1 MTSSFPGVSPPLSRP
16 TSLDPPV
23 RPPTGPPLGL
33 PPLGPPPVA
42 PISSVLPIPPPA
54 STPPG
59 GIQPSVSPALSSVV
73 GPPPTGFSPN
83 IQVSNGAE
91 QKGSN
96 FLRRPRNKY
105 VAQQPL
111 ANSAKSPSSLM
122 PSGGP
127 YSTGAE
133 DSLSPSAPSNMLPTP
148 TSVYGSPMSS
158 FSTNSIS
165 PTNNQSPVN
174 SMFSSISSIPFG
186 TSPEDIKLSSVNLGP
201 QPSQTSVPPSST
213 QEECS
218 ASQATVIPA
227 SFENMA
233 SNPPSQDGMYHPVMH
248 HWFYAVGQPPIW
260 KPFSFTDSFNLEDAH
275 RTGSTDILATD
286 GGRHDVCISERLRRA
301 VFWDDAEPCPVRR
314 CSWFKKGP
322 LDAQPTPYD
331 EDVAE
336 KLEEEYRD
344 AVLSGR
350 WHKQVD
356 LKDGD
361 RIMIHS
367 TRVMLHYQGVEGD
380 FPTGISVNGSQA
392 PLTVKRGTEDF
403 DISDGEAEKI
413 DHLLFLVHGIGSVC
427 DLRFRPV
434 EQCVDD
440 FRKLG
445 QQLLSTHFKQSVDM
459 GVIGRV
465 EILPVS
471 WHKALHGDAT
481 GIDEKLKPITLR
493 SIPKLR
499 EFTNDTILDVLLFTS
514 PIYCQHIVDTV
525 ASELNRLY
533 TLFCER
539 NPSFNGPVSLGG
551 HSLGS
556 VILFDLLMHQSPNA
570 EDSPNTEPSPA
581 VESHSICARDRT
593 DSVTSP
599 VNYVMGGQGTGQPS
613 ITYPQISFK
622 PDAFFLMGSP
632 IGMFITV
639 RGIDTIGVDFELP
652 TCKRVFNIFHPFDP
666 VAYRLE
672 TLIDPSLTDL
682 RPVLIPHHKGRKRMH
697 LELKETIERV
707 GTEVKQKIVD
717 SIQSTWNRLY
727 EFYSGSSTSANTS
740 LEKEVDEALAEKL
753 FLSDDESQQGASGE
767 LKIPVGRLNQG
778 RRIDYVLQ
786 EKPYESFNEYIFALQ
801 AHVTYWESEDT
812 MLLILKE
819 LYVPQGITCDNEQS
833 QLGQQITHGD
843 GDSALG
849 SGSLSPSSP
858 PMFDTASM
866 TLSHHGSKPTAP
878 TPPPSDPVP
887 LFTSPPSCTATV
899 DHGVNLLPEPSLS
912 AMPLN
917 QAYPGPRII
926 GGRPVISPDSQSVG
940 MDPTVKPAE
949 KQVLGPPPKMQPG
962 SFVRASP
969 FRR

>member
-1 MTSSFPGVSPPLSRP
+1 
-16 TSLDPPV
+16 
-23 RPPTGPPLGL
+23 
-33 PPLGPPPVA
+33 
-42 PISSVLPIPPPA
+42 
-54 STPPG
+54 
-59 GIQPSVSPALSSVV
+59 
-73 GPPPTGFSPN
+73 
-83 IQVSNGAE
+83 
-91 QKGSN
+91 
-96 FLRRPRNKY
+96 
-105 VAQQPL
+105 
-111 ANSAKSPSSLM
+111 
-122 PSGGP
+122 
-127 YSTGAE
+127 
-133 DSLSPSAPSNMLPTP
+133 
-148 TSVYGSPMSS
+148 
-158 FSTNSIS
+158 
-165 PTNNQSPVN
+165 
-174 SMFSSISSIPFG
+174 
-186 TSPEDIKLSSVNLGP
+186 
-201 QPSQTSVPPSST
+201 
-213 QEECS
+213 
-218 ASQATVIPA
+218 
-227 SFENMA
+227 
-233 SNPPSQDGMYHPVMH
+233 
-248 HWFYAVGQPPIW
+248 
-260 KPFSFTDSFNLEDAH
+260 
-275 RTGSTDILATD
+275 
-286 GGRHDVCISERLRRA
+286 
-301 VFWDDAEPCPVRR
+301 
-314 CSWFKKGP
+314 
-322 LDAQPTPYD
+322 
-331 EDVAE
+331 
-336 KLEEEYRD
+336 
-344 AVLSGR
+344 
-350 WHKQVD
+350 
-356 LKDGD
+356 
-361 RIMIHS
+361 
-367 TRVMLHYQGVEGD
+367 
-380 FPTGISVNGSQA
+380 
-392 PLTVKRGTEDF
+392 
-403 DISDGEAEKI
+403 
-413 DHLLFLVHGIGSVC
+413 
-427 DLRFRPV
+427 
-434 EQCVDD
+434 
-440 FRKLG
+440 
-445 QQLLSTHFKQSVDM
+445 M